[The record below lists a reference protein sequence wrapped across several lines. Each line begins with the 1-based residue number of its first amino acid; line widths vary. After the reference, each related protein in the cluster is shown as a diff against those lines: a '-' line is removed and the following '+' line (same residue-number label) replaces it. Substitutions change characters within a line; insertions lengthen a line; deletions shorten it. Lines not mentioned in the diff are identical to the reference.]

1 MSTLEHEKPEDDP
14 NLTTRELVYVA
25 FFIITGM
32 VFAIM
37 ILTGSLFFNE

>member
-1 MSTLEHEKPEDDP
+1 MATLEHEEPEDDP
-14 NLTTRELVYVA
+14 NMVPRELVYAA

-37 ILTGSLFFNE
+37 ILTGSLF